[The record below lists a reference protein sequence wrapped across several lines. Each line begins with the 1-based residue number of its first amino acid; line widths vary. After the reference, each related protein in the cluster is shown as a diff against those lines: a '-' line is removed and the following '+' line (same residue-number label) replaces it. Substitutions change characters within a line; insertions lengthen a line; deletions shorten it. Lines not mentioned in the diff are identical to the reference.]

1 MVAEKK
7 LAKKISFIARFRL
20 WASLVKSDLFVLFNA
35 FKHPLTPW
43 YAKAVAIFVVGYALS
58 PIDLIPDFIPILGY
72 VDDMLLLPLFITL
85 AIRLIPADVMA
96 ECRLEAR
103 TTKAKVK
110 RILWISAGCVIV
122 IWLFIIYGV
131 WYCFFR

>member
-43 YAKAVAIFVVGYALS
+43 YAKVVAIFVVGYALS

-103 TTKAKVK
+103 TTKTKMK
-110 RILWISAGCVIV
+110 RILWISAGSVIV
-122 IWLFIIYGV
+122 IWFFIIYGV
-131 WYCFFR
+131 WYYFFR